1 MGARMRAFD
10 WDATRLGP
18 PARWPQSL
26 KTIVR
31 VVLDSRFA
39 MWMLWGEEK
48 SFFCNDAYLPT
59 VGLKRDWVLGA
70 PADKVWAEIWHDIG
84 PRIDRVLND
93 GLATW
98 DEGLQLFLE
107 RSGYPEETFHTFS
120 YSPVYDDNDRISGML
135 CVVVEDTDRAIGER
149 RLRLLT
155 ALAALPTSQADS
167 VDSVGERLLRTLESG
182 AADVPFAAL
191 YLADPSGEGARLA
204 ARTASL
210 PGSYAPADIRFD
222 DVDATWPVAEV
233 VRENHE
239 CLVAR
244 VDDLVGAIPSAWPEP
259 VQQAVL
265 LPLTGSGQARPLG
278 ALILGVSPRRRL
290 DANYHGFLSLV
301 SSQVSSRLADAQA
314 HIDERRRSQALAE
327 LDRAKNVF
335 FSNVSHEF
343 RTPLTLMLGPL
354 EALMGHEQLPE
365 DTIDSLKLIQRN
377 GLRLRKLVNSLLDFS
392 RIEAGRVEAT
402 FQPTDLASLTRDIAS
417 VFRSAIEAA
426 GLRLLVHCAELPEP
440 VFVDRE
446 MWEKVVLNLLSN
458 AFKFTFDGEIE
469 VRLEAW
475 GDGVRLGVRDTG
487 VGIAAEGLAHV
498 FDRFQRIAGTRSRT
512 HEGTGIGLALVKELA
527 RLHGGSVDVTS
538 ELGRGSCFTVAIPFG
553 SAHLPAERID
563 GAAARTSST
572 VDQSSFVDD
581 VLRGQDP
588 APKKAALEPS
598 WPDVALNKGAAR
610 ILVVDDNADM
620 RAYVARLLSP
630 YWSVTTADDGLRAL
644 AAIEADMPS
653 LVITDIMMPNLDGYG
668 LIQAIR
674 GNHATAALPVIV
686 LSAQAGDEA
695 RASGLDRGADD
706 YLVKPFST
714 RELVARVQ
722 SQLMRAMARTVQEAL
737 DRRLADVFRNAPVG
751 IALLRGPDHVFE
763 FVNHE
768 YRKLIS
774 DRQVLGLPI
783 RSALAELEGQDVFE
797 LLDGVYTSAQP
808 HVGRAFPAMLL
819 DTTTGALEQHFFD
832 FVYQPLLRE
841 DGTTDGIAVVAFQV
855 TELMVARRQ
864 AESANRAKDEFIAM
878 LGHELRNPLAP
889 IQTAL
894 ALMRMQSAD
903 VAVKER
909 GIIERQVQHM
919 IRLVD
924 DLLDVARVT
933 RGNIDLKRSVVE
945 LASVVG
951 KAIETASPLLEQR
964 RQLLKV
970 DVPATGL
977 TVSADPLRLSQ
988 VIANLLTN
996 AAKFS
1001 DVGAEVSIEA
1011 DCSDGFAMLRVR
1023 DYGQG
1028 MQPDELNNVFGLFVQ
1043 GSQGLNRPQG
1053 GLGLGLAIARSLATL
1068 HGGTLFAESEGPG
1081 KGSVFHL
1088 NLPLAETQASD
1099 ATTAP
1104 HVVTA
1109 VDGSGRRALVVDDN
1123 EDAATTIAMLLST
1136 WGYSVQVAHD
1146 GPAALRL
1153 LERGIFD
1160 VGVLDIGLPVMDGHE
1175 LARRIREQ
1183 PGTGKMHLIALTGY
1197 GQEADHQ
1204 RSFEHGFDSHLVKPV
1219 EAVTLASALKPDPR
1233 G

>member
-18 PARWPQSL
+18 PTQWPQSL

-31 VVLDSRFA
+31 VMLDSRFA
-39 MWMLWGEEK
+39 MWMLWGEEQT
-48 SFFCNDAYLPT
+48 FFCNDAYLPT

-70 PADKVWAEIWHDIG
+70 RADKVWAEIWHDIG

-135 CVVVEDTDRAIGER
+135 CVVVEDTDRVISER
-149 RLRLLT
+149 RLRLL
-155 ALAALPTSQADS
+155 AELAALPNSQADL
-167 VDSVGERLLRTLESG
+167 VDSVGERLLATLESS
-182 AADVPFAAL
+182 AADIPFAAL
-191 YLADPSGEGARLA
+191 YLTDAAGDGARLA
-204 ARTASL
+204 ACTASL
-210 PGSYAPADIRFD
+210 PSACAPANIDFD
-222 DVDATWPVAEV
+222 DVAATWPVAAV

-239 CLVAR
+239 RR
-244 VDDLVGAIPSAWPEP
+244 VTEVDERIGAIPSAWPEP

-265 LPLTGSGQARPLG
+265 LPLTGSGQDRPLG
-278 ALILGVSPRRRL
+278 ALILGVSPRREL
-290 DANYHGFLSLV
+290 DGNYRSFLSLV

-314 HIDERRRSQALAE
+314 HIEERRRSHALAE

-354 EALMGHEQLPE
+354 EALIGHDHLPE
-365 DTIDSLKLIQRN
+365 DAIESLKLIQRN

-392 RIEAGRVEAT
+392 RIEAGRVEAS
-402 FQPTDLASLTRDIAS
+402 FQSTDLASLTRDVAS
-417 VFRSAIEAA
+417 VFRAAIEAA

-475 GDGVRLGVRDTG
+475 GGGVRLCVRDTG
-487 VGIAAEGLAHV
+487 VGIAADGLPHV
-498 FDRFQRIAGTRSRT
+498 FDRFHRIAGTRSRT
-512 HEGTGIGLALVKELA
+512 HEGTGIGLALVKELV
-527 RLHGGSVDVTS
+527 RLHAGSVDVTS
-538 ELGRGSCFTVAIPFG
+538 EPGRGTCFTVAIPFG
-553 SAHLPAERID
+553 SSHLPFERIV
-563 GAAARTSST
+563 AVTARTSSMA
-572 VDQSSFVDD
+572 DQSSFVDD
-581 VLRGQDP
+581 VLRGQD
-588 APKKAALEPS
+588 APPRTIALERS
-598 WPDVALNKGAAR
+598 LPDVASNRRPAR

-620 RAYVARLLSP
+620 RSYVARLLSP
-630 YWSVTTADDGLRAL
+630 YWSVTTADDGVKAL
-644 AAIEADMPS
+644 AAMQADMPS

-674 GNHATAALPVIV
+674 ANPSTVALPVIV
-686 LSAQAGDEA
+686 VSAQAGDEA
-695 RASGLDRGADD
+695 RVSGLDKGADD

-722 SQLMRAMARTVQEAL
+722 NQLMRAMARTVQEAL
-737 DRRLADVFRNAPVG
+737 DRRLADVFRHAPVG

-763 FVNHE
+763 FVNQE

-774 DRQVLGLPI
+774 DRPVVGLPI
-783 RSALAELEGQDVFE
+783 RGALAELEGQDVFE
-797 LLDGVYTSAQP
+797 LLDGVYASGQP

-819 DTTTGALEQHFFD
+819 NTATQALEQHFFD
-832 FVYQPLLRE
+832 FVYQPLLNE
-841 DGTTDGIAVVAFQV
+841 DGSADGIAVVAFQV

-864 AESANRAKDEFIAM
+864 AEAANRAKDEFIAM

-894 ALMRMQSAD
+894 ALMRMQWGD

-909 GIIERQVQHM
+909 GIIERQVLHM
-919 IRLVD
+919 VRLVD

-933 RGNIDLKRSVVE
+933 RGNIELKRSVVE

-951 KAIETASPLLEQR
+951 KAIETASPLFEQR

-970 DVPATGL
+970 DVPSSGL
-977 TVSADPLRLSQ
+977 TVSADPVRLSQ

-1001 DVGAEVSIEA
+1001 EVGARVSIEA
-1011 DCSDGFAMLRVR
+1011 DCNGGFVTLRVR

-1028 MQPDELNNVFGLFVQ
+1028 MQPEELNNVFGLFVQ

-1053 GLGLGLAIARSLATL
+1053 GLGLGLAIARSLAML
-1068 HGGTLFAESEGPG
+1068 HGGTLFAESEGQG

-1088 NLPLAETQASD
+1088 NLPLTTTEASD
-1099 ATTAP
+1099 ATMPSPVAESI
-1104 HVVTA
+1104 
-1109 VDGSGRRALVVDDN
+1109 DGSGLRALVVDDN
-1123 EDAATTIAMLLST
+1123 EDAAATIAMLLST
-1136 WGYSVQVAHD
+1136 WGYGVQVAHD
-1146 GPAALRL
+1146 GPSALRL
-1153 LERGIFD
+1153 LEPGAFD
-1160 VGVLDIGLPVMDGHE
+1160 IGVLDIGLPVMDGYE

-1183 PGTGKMHLIALTGY
+1183 PGAARMRLIALTGY
-1197 GQEADHQ
+1197 GQEADQ
-1204 RSFEHGFDSHLVKPV
+1204 RQSFEYGFDAHLVKPV
-1219 EAVTLASALKPDPR
+1219 EAVTLASILRRDPR
-1233 G
+1233 D